1 MQQPRFDGG
10 KEARGV
16 GVLRSW
22 RQPMPRIPFDGG
34 ELRRLSAFVLI
45 SYAIAWGI
53 WIPLVIAGP
62 TGPRQLALVGTFA
75 PAVAALLLARSGR
88 RSWLGGVLRTPG
100 LHLRSYL
107 EALVLPVVLAL
118 VAAGIAGVVLG
129 VAVPVGGVIPA
140 GLPAPIAIVAPV
152 PVFASLLVIG
162 GPLGEEPGW
171 RGYLLPSLQTRLG
184 PPTASLVVGIVWAAW
199 HAPLFLLPGT
209 TQSHLPVL
217 AFVLWVVSLSFVFT
231 WLYNRR
237 SRSVGL
243 AVLLHASVN
252 FTGAMLGV
260 IPARGGDSAVPFL
273 ILSLVTAFAAV
284 LVAMSWRRKASDVSA
299 QFAWSVNG

>member
-1 MQQPRFDGG
+1 
-10 KEARGV
+10 
-16 GVLRSW
+16 
-22 RQPMPRIPFDGG
+22 MPLIPFDGR
-34 ELRRLSAFVLI
+34 ELRRLTAFVLLT
-45 SYAIAWGI
+45 YGIAWGI

-62 TGPRQLALVGTFA
+62 SVPSQLALVGTFA
-75 PAVAALLLARSGR
+75 PAMAALLLARSGR

-100 LHLRSYL
+100 LHRRSYL

-140 GLPAPIAIVAPV
+140 GLPAPIAIVALA

-171 RGYLLPSLQTRLG
+171 RGYLLPSLQARLG
-184 PPTASLVVGIVWAAW
+184 PSTASLVVGIVWAGW
-199 HAPLFLLPGT
+199 HAPLFLLAGT

-231 WLYNRR
+231 WLCNRR
-237 SRSVGL
+237 GRSVAL

-252 FTGAMLGV
+252 FAGAILGV
-260 IPARGGDSAVPFL
+260 IPARGGESAVPFL
-273 ILSLVTAFAAV
+273 ILSLVTAVAAF
-284 LVAMSWRRKASDVSA
+284 LIAMSWRRNAKDVSA
-299 QFAWSVNG
+299 QFASSVTAHQSLGTPP